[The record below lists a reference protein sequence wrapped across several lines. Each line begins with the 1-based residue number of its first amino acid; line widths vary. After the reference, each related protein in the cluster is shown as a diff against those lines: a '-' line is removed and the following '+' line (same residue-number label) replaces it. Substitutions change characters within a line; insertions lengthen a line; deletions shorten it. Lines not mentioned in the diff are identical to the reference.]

1 MMLTKKPEINTI
13 LQATPDP
20 HSLPLCNGDRG
31 FARILWGQ
39 SCN

>member
-20 HSLPLCNGDRG
+20 HSLPRNGDRG